1 MQPAGRLVKHAVISA
16 AGLGSRLEL
25 NIPKCL
31 VDIGTRKIIDYQLDL
46 LRDIENVRLVVGFM
60 EDTVIDHVVRI
71 RDDVL
76 FVRNPDYQ
84 STSNSYSLHLATK
97 DLTEPFL
104 TIDGDLLI
112 EPQSFEDFLGCCDG
126 GESIVGVTE
135 TKSEEAVFAHLDCGE
150 ETVRAFSL
158 DEKSAYEWSGI
169 AYLKNVDIQKN
180 AGFVF
185 REIGRF
191 LPLPIQKIA
200 CHEIDTPEDLNNAI
214 KALAAYGY

>member
-1 MQPAGRLVKHAVISA
+1 MQPAQHPVKHAVISA
-16 AGLGSRLEL
+16 AGFGSRLEL

-31 VDIGTRKIIDYQLDL
+31 INIGPRKVIDYQLEL
-46 LRDIENVRLVVGFM
+46 LRDIEDVRIVVGFM
-60 EDTVIDHVVRI
+60 EDAVMDYVVRI

-97 DLTEPFL
+97 GLTAPFL

-112 EPQSFEDFLGCCDG
+112 DPKSFRCFLERCDG
-126 GESIVGVTE
+126 NQSIVGVTE
-135 TKSEEAVFAHLDCGE
+135 AKSEEAVFAHLDSGE
-150 ETVRAFSL
+150 HEVRAFSL
-158 DEKSAYEWSGI
+158 DEKSPYEWSGI
-169 AYLKNVDIQKN
+169 AYLKNVEIEKN

-185 REIGRF
+185 REIDRF

-214 KALAAYGY
+214 KAFGSYGY